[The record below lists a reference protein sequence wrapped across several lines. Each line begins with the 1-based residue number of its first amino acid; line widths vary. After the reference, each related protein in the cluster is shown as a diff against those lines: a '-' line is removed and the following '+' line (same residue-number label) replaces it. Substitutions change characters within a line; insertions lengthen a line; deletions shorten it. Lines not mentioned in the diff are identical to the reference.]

1 MTTAQLQLP
10 FDLPVQTPPK
20 RNDRWLRKSKRTTSY
35 ARRRVEVTEVLTE
48 DHVYAILKLAHE
60 FQHDVDLN
68 EHMDPDIVTTTCI
81 NVKND
86 PNRDYLNMFVA
97 YADNEPVGFLVG
109 STLPAMH
116 RLGVVAE
123 QKLWYVTENARGTP
137 AAKLLIRAFERW
149 AKLNGATQ
157 IFTGTANTR
166 YAERTSQLLEQLGYA
181 RVGSLHVMEI

>member
-20 RNDRWLRKSKRTTSY
+20 RNDRWLRKSKRTNNY
-35 ARRRVEVTEVLTE
+35 AGKHVVVSEVLTPR
-48 DHVYAILKLAHE
+48 DDVSILKLSSELVKDVELHE
-60 FQHDVDLN
+60 HYDPDYVTATCIMIRKDVD
-68 EHMDPDIVTTTCI
+68 
-81 NVKND
+81 
-86 PNRDYLNMFVA
+86 RDHLNMFVA
-97 YADNEPVGFLVG
+97 YIGDEPVGFLLG
-109 STLPAMH
+109 STYNALH
-116 RLGVVAE
+116 RQGVVAE

-157 IFTGTANTR
+157 IFTGTANKR

>member
-20 RNDRWLRKSKRTTSY
+20 RNDKSLRRSRRTNPYVGKRIT
-35 ARRRVEVTEVLTE
+35 VTEVLTP
-48 DHVYAILKLAHE
+48 DHDVGILKLAHE
-60 FQHDVDLN
+60 FIKDIDLD
-68 EHMDPDIVTTTCI
+68 EQMDPDVVCLTCI
-81 NVKND
+81 NVRND
-86 PNRDYLNMFVA
+86 MDRQYLNMFIA
-97 YADNEPVGFLVG
+97 YADDAPVGFLVG
-109 STLPAMH
+109 STTPALH
-116 RLGVVAE
+116 RKGIVAE

-137 AAKLLIRAFERW
+137 AAKLLIREFERW

-157 IFTGTANTR
+157 IFTGTANKR

>member
-10 FDLPVQTPPK
+10 FDLPEMTPPK
-20 RNDRWLRKSKRTTSY
+20 RSDKFLRKSKRTKSY
-35 ARRRVEVTEVLTE
+35 AGRRVTVNEVLT
-48 DHVYAILKLAHE
+48 DADIVGILKLATE
-60 FQHDVDLN
+60 FANDIDLN
-68 EHMDPDIVTTTCI
+68 EHIDPDVVTRSAI

-86 PNRDYLNMFVA
+86 IERNYINVFIA
-97 YADNEPVGFLVG
+97 YADNEPVGLLLG
-109 STLPAMH
+109 STLPAIH
-116 RLGVVAE
+116 RQGVVAE

-157 IFTGTANTR
+157 IFTGTANKR

-181 RVGSLHVMEI
+181 RVGSLHVMEV